1 MSQNPHIFFTAGCWR
16 KHLLMQISKFA
27 CFDCYT
33 LKCEAWRT
41 PCAIYYVHNMAHGTA
56 SQLWWWS
63 TIWNDDRNQRK
74 QNHIISYHTMPT
86 ILLCIYKNISDIF
99 SCNFTKQRRKKAM
112 LCKFQWKEE
121 KNSVYHPNHNS
132 FTGEIANKSACSGF
146 KSWMK
151 TESTKNGGGLRA
163 RLERIQ
169 NEWKLNGGVWNQQTG
184 FQVLATS
191 TQAFLFF
198 KKKQS
203 ISCFCC
209 FFLVFAT
216 TDFF

>member
-33 LKCEAWRT
+33 LKCEVWRT

-99 SCNFTKQRRKKAM
+99 SCNFTKQRRKEAKKAM
-112 LCKFQWKEE
+112 LCKFQWMEE
-121 KNSVYHPNHNS
+121 KKTVSIIRIITVLPVKLQIRVPAAVLRVGWKPNPPR
-132 FTGEIANKSACSGF
+132 TVAG
-146 KSWMK
+146 W
-151 TESTKNGGGLRA
+151 
-163 RLERIQ
+163 ER
-169 NEWKLNGGVWNQQTG
+169 G
-184 FQVLATS
+184 
-191 TQAFLFF
+191 
-198 KKKQS
+198 
-203 ISCFCC
+203 
-209 FFLVFAT
+209 
-216 TDFF
+216 